1 MKCRIVSDTHGRHQ
15 ALDRALEEAGKID
28 MFIHLGD
35 VEGGEDY
42 LEAVVECEKHI
53 IRGNNDFFTE
63 LPREEE
69 FEIGPYH
76 AFITHGHYY
85 YVSAGTETL
94 KQEARARGAQIVLFG
109 HTHRPVID
117 YTDDVIAVNPGSIS
131 YPRQEGH
138 RPSFVMMELDRF
150 GDAHFTINYL

>member
-1 MKCRIVSDTHGRHQ
+1 MI
-15 ALDRALEEAGKID
+15 GKYKVF
-28 MFIHLGD
+28 M
-35 VEGGEDY
+35 
-42 LEAVVECEKHI
+42 
-53 IRGNNDFFTE
+53 
-63 LPREEE
+63 
-69 FEIGPYH
+69 
-76 AFITHGHYY
+76 THGHYY

>member
-1 MKCRIVSDTHGRHQ
+1 M
-15 ALDRALEEAGKID
+15 
-28 MFIHLGD
+28 
-35 VEGGEDY
+35 
-42 LEAVVECEKHI
+42 
-53 IRGNNDFFTE
+53 
-63 LPREEE
+63 
-69 FEIGPYH
+69 
-76 AFITHGHYY
+76 THGHYY
-85 YVSAGTETL
+85 FMFPQGRRHS

>member
-1 MKCRIVSDTHGRHQ
+1 MYKRQEKERYRCLAIYYRCLEMGQKPEVQETME
-15 ALDRALEEAGKID
+15 ALEALSW
-28 MFIHLGD
+28 M
-35 VEGGEDY
+35 VS
-42 LEAVVECEKHI
+42 AQMC
-53 IRGNNDFFTE
+53 IRDS
-63 LPREEE
+63 
-69 FEIGPYH
+69 
-76 AFITHGHYY
+76 YY
-85 YVSAGTETL
+85 YVSAGTEIL